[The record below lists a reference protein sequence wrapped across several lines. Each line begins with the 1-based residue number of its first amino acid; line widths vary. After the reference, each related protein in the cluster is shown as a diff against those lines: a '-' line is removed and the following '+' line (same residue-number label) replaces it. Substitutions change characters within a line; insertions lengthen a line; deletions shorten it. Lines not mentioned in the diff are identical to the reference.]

1 MDVYSLLGLD
11 NSKFTESLRHNQTL
25 NIRKERY
32 LNHMEQTFNNPPTNV
47 LGAGITES
55 NLANAIQQSGYPLQ
69 TIIANYLRS
78 NFSVQ
83 DEWGYIDRDTKELR
97 TIDIFAQRAL
107 YDIYEEQPLIRPSLN
122 LMIECKQS
130 ELPYIFLLSPTQPW
144 LLDFPIIAGLGQD
157 EIQIT
162 TDDSASTWNY
172 SPTHLLGLE
181 SHRFLHDPIYSYTLS
196 KCLRKGKDLELSG
209 GEPYNNLILPI
220 IKSLL
225 HFQIAEKPPKTAVY
239 FDVHLALGIGVLNA
253 PMVGVRVLDKSN
265 ELILLP
271 WVRVVRHEYFENLE
285 LWKRSKCLVV
295 DLVHKDFFQQYLED
309 HVSPFAKDF
318 ANLAILHKQEF
329 ITGKG
334 FATSMD
340 KDGWG
345 NIEPRLRPRDIK
357 ANTARARLAFQNFLK
372 LITGR
377 KPQDEVSMANI
388 GSR

>member
-11 NSKFTESLRHNQTL
+11 NSKFTKSLRHNQTL

-172 SPTHLLGLE
+172 SPTHLLGL
-181 SHRFLHDPIYSYTLS
+181 
-196 KCLRKGKDLELSG
+196 
-209 GEPYNNLILPI
+209 NLIASFTTQSI
-220 IKSLL
+220 VI
-225 HFQIAEKPPKTAVY
+225 H
-239 FDVHLALGIGVLNA
+239 
-253 PMVGVRVLDKSN
+253 
-265 ELILLP
+265 
-271 WVRVVRHEYFENLE
+271 
-285 LWKRSKCLVV
+285 
-295 DLVHKDFFQQYLED
+295 
-309 HVSPFAKDF
+309 
-318 ANLAILHKQEF
+318 
-329 ITGKG
+329 
-334 FATSMD
+334 
-340 KDGWG
+340 
-345 NIEPRLRPRDIK
+345 
-357 ANTARARLAFQNFLK
+357 
-372 LITGR
+372 
-377 KPQDEVSMANI
+377 
-388 GSR
+388 